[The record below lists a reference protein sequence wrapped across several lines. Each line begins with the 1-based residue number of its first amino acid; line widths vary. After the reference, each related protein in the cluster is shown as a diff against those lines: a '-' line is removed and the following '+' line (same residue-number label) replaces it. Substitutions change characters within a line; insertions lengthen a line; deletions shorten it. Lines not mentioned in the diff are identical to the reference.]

1 MQSLNNVLKNLN
13 LFDGQKEYKS
23 IAFSEDWSNI
33 FSFEIAEK
41 LQDVIQPDAVYHFN
55 NEPFILFFD
64 FTENEK
70 DDRINKFHS
79 QVWCFD
85 KAPIVFAVYSK
96 NIEIYNAFKY
106 ENNKKLKQIVLNYT
120 QINEKFNFWE
130 LQSGKT
136 WNWLLNTYKRDFD
149 KKNRINQKLFESIKA
164 LRNKL
169 TNSEVE
175 QLSEK
180 EANILILR
188 LIFSRY
194 LIDRGVDISTFIQG
208 SSLEQ
213 KKQCFNDLIANKNLL
228 NDFFTHLKERFNGNL
243 FDKEI
248 NVHETSLQL
257 VSNIFKGDFATSQ
270 LMLFDI
276 YDFNIIPVET
286 ISGIYESII
295 DDEKRKKNSA
305 VYTPSF
311 LVDYILTETVDK
323 HLDVNLVHCKT
334 LDPACGSG
342 IFLVQTF
349 RRIAFYTQKQKGQ
362 LSAEELC
369 AIVKDNLYGVD
380 RDVSALNVAIFSLYI
395 AILDFIKPIE
405 ITNIQLPNLLGENL
419 FRNDFFNIEDT
430 LFDEE
435 ELHPYNEQF
444 RSIAFDFI
452 LGNPPWGSKKEL
464 KHDRFHLEYL
474 KKYPN
479 IVSDYEISQS
489 FILRT
494 RDFSVSTTKC
504 ALIVISS
511 AFHSLWAKKFS
522 KYFFENYKVNTI
534 FDMSAVRQY
543 VFDADAPAIIA
554 FYQYDKKNKNTDN
567 ETIHIGVKYNYY
579 LDKFKKLV
587 IDSQEIKKVK
597 QRNFLKYDWLLKATL
612 YGNKS
617 DMFFIER
624 LNTTNT
630 MSIEDYIYQY
640 KNSIFVGGGIQK
652 NQSIKAKRFVPYL
665 EGLPAIENQ
674 EVLPLYTGLDG
685 KKIFEKEDCIISNG
699 RIKELFYGSR
709 ILLKARPKKETYVI
723 ASYVENNSVFNEKI
737 FAISSTTNKKDLK
750 YLWAIFNS
758 NLFSYYQFLTSISW
772 GIFMPEISQ
781 NEYLNFPYIEPEN
794 KKALELLVD
803 KIFELHQEKNQVDK
817 IKEDNLLISINKII
831 NEIYEID
838 EIEADLIDYT
848 LNISRY
854 EFQKGKQH
862 FIDRQV
868 EISELEKYA
877 QLFLDHFS
885 NYYYEDECEFFNI
898 EIHHNSHFT
907 AMRFIIAEQPTKEK
921 IKFIDNE
928 EITYRLLFNNF
939 SMEQL
944 SNDVFVQK
952 YVKGFEEDGFY
963 IIKPN
968 QYKYWHRAIA
978 QNDINEFMSSLL
990 KSNLKKQYNVVL

>member
-1 MQSLNNVLKNLN
+1 MQSLNNVLKSLN

-23 IAFSEDWSNI
+23 IAFGKDWNNI

-41 LQDVIQPDAVYHFN
+41 LQEVIQPNAVYHFN

-64 FTENEK
+64 FTKNEK

-85 KAPIVFAVYSK
+85 KAPIVFAVYAK

-106 ENNKKLKQIVLNYT
+106 ENNKKLKQIVLSNA

-169 TNSEVE
+169 TSSEVE

-228 NDFFTHLKERFNGNL
+228 NNFFTHLKERFNGNL
-243 FDKEI
+243 FEKEI
-248 NVHETSLQL
+248 NVHETSLRL
-257 VSNIFKGDFATSQ
+257 ISNIFKGDFATSQ

-311 LVDYILTETVDK
+311 LVDYILAETVDK
-323 HLDVNLVHCKT
+323 HLDVNLAHCKT

-349 RRIAFYTQKQKGQ
+349 RRIAFYTQKRKGQ

-369 AIVKDNLYGVD
+369 TIVKDNLYGVD
-380 RDVSALNVAIFSLYI
+380 RDISALNVAIFSLYI

-494 RDFSVSTTKC
+494 RDFSIPTTKC

-511 AFHSLWAKKFS
+511 AFHSLWAKNFS

-534 FDMSAVRQY
+534 FDMSPVRQY
-543 VFDADAPAIIA
+543 VFDAEAPAIIA

-567 ETIHIGVKYNYY
+567 ETIHIGIKYNYY
-579 LDKFKKLV
+579 LDKFRKLV

-597 QRNFLKYDWLLKATL
+597 QRNFSKYDWLLKATL
-612 YGNKS
+612 YGNNLDK
-617 DMFFIER
+617 DFIFR
-624 LNTTNT
+624 
-630 MSIEDYIYQY
+630 IKQY
-640 KNSIFVGGGIQK
+640 PL
-652 NQSIKAKRFVPYL
+652 SIKNYIKKNEQIYFGDGIKRNDSAIEKQYFSYL
-665 EGLPAIENQ
+665 EGKSFVELNEINQ
-674 EVLPLYTGLDG
+674 FYTSTKN
-685 KKIFEKEDCIISNG
+685 KKILSKADTFLARGRKKEVFEGNKII
-699 RIKELFYGSR
+699 I
-709 ILLKARPKKETYVI
+709 KARTLDESYVV
-723 ASYVENNSVFNEKI
+723 ASFVENNCVFPEKALGI
-737 FAISSTTNKKDLK
+737 TSINANIELK
-750 YLWAIFNS
+750 VLYAIFNS
-758 NLFSYYQFLTSISW
+758 DLFTYCQFVTSSSW
-772 GIFMPEISQ
+772 GTLLRPEVTQ
-781 NEYLNFPYIEPEN
+781 NEYLNFPYIEPED
-794 KKALELLVD
+794 KKQLIDVVNEFLNTCKEKEFD
-803 KIFELHQEKNQVDK
+803 KRKQ
-817 IKEDNLLISINKII
+817 DNLLKSINKII

-838 EIEADLIDYT
+838 EIEADLIDYA

-885 NYYYEDECEFFNI
+885 NYYYEDEGEFFNI

-968 QYKYWHRAIA
+968 QCKYWHRAIA